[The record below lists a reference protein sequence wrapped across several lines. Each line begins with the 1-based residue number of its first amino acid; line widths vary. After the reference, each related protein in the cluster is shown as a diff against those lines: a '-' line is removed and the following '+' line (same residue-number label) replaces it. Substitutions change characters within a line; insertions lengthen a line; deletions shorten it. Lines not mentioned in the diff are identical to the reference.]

1 MADHEHIL
9 MARKEGKMTKSRS
22 TLKSLKAN
30 LLEND
35 NSRFRGKLMQ
45 SVKHKDE
52 VANLVENGQAVQ
64 RMILS
69 NDEEEIDKAFYI
81 LHDNKRK
88 YRSNM
93 FKMWIYTIVGVI
105 LGSIIA
111 PFTLGIY
118 GLIGFAYYDRSG
130 LDSLT
135 QYYIGDVKWD
145 EVLVNDLFIATYS
158 YNSKKPRFYDKY
170 FIRQD
175 PGTYNGMIHEAVAA
189 SASAPGAFNPKTMK
203 SAFNIT
209 EELIDGGVICNSPAY
224 YAYET
229 ASSLRDVGTDQF
241 RVLSIGTG
249 ISQASVDSIGKDRSY
264 NDPSSTLTLMFDF
277 ILNIDNAIANEVLRK
292 DLGTNFAR
300 L

>member
-1 MADHEHIL
+1 MPAHAHIL
-9 MARKEGKMTKSRS
+9 MERKVGKMAKSRS
-22 TLKSLKAN
+22 TLKSLKVN
-30 LLEND
+30 LLDND
-35 NSRFRGKLMQ
+35 NKRYRGQLMQ
-45 SVKHKDE
+45 HVKHKDE
-52 VANLVENGQAVQ
+52 VANLVENGQEVQ

-69 NDEEEIDKAFYI
+69 NDEEEIEKAFYI
-81 LHDNKRK
+81 LHDNQRK

-93 FKMWIYTIVGVI
+93 FKMWMYTVVGV
-105 LGSIIA
+105 LFGSIVA

-118 GLIGFAYYDRSG
+118 GLLGFAYYDRSG

-135 QYYIGDVKWD
+135 QKYIGDVKWD
-145 EVLVNDLFIATYS
+145 EVLVNDLFIAAYG
-158 YNSKKPRFYDKY
+158 YNSKKPRFYDRY

-189 SASAPGAFNPKTMK
+189 SASAPGAFNPKTMT

-249 ISQASVDSIGKDRSY
+249 ISQASVDSIGQAHAY
-264 NDPSSTLTLMFDF
+264 NDPS
-277 ILNIDNAIANEVLRK
+277 
-292 DLGTNFAR
+292 
-300 L
+300 